1 MRSLSFSTEVKN
13 ELARVTGSHNC
24 CAAAELAALIR
35 MGGAMS
41 IGGNAN
47 LGINFS
53 SENAAVTRKAL
64 GLIKGY
70 SNVKTEVVV
79 TRGRRLKKNNTYH
92 VRVVPSPGVNQ
103 LLTDLGIMRDGSL
116 NVLSDRAILRKACCR
131 RAYLR
136 GAFLGA
142 GSVNR
147 PEGSY
152 HLELVTGNVDLAKSL
167 VQVMKSLG
175 LPGRMTD
182 RKDDYIVY
190 LKDGNAI
197 TTFLQLIGAHNA
209 LLTFENVRVVK
220 DMRNQ
225 VNRLVN
231 CETANLQKTVN
242 AAVRQVDS
250 IKLIV
255 EKLGLDKLP
264 PPLREVAEARLAYPE
279 ATLSEL
285 VEALDG
291 RIGKSGINHRLRKLG
306 EIAQSLEA
314 RRPETEM
321 DKQ

>member
-1 MRSLSFSTEVKN
+1 MSFSTEVKN
-13 ELARVTGSHNC
+13 ELARITGENSC
-24 CAAAELAALIR
+24 CNGAELAALIR

-53 SENAAVTRKAL
+53 SENAAVTRKVL
-64 GLIKGY
+64 SLIKRY
-70 SNVKTEVVV
+70 PNVKTEVMV

-92 VRVVPSPGVNQ
+92 VRVVPSPRVNE
-103 LLTDLGIMRDGSL
+103 LLASLGIMRGDAL
-116 NVLSDRAILRKACCR
+116 NVHSDGAILRKACCR

-152 HLELVTGNVDLAKSL
+152 HLELVTGNADLAKSL
-167 VQVMKSLG
+167 VRVMKSLS
-175 LPGRMTD
+175 LPGRLTD

-197 TTFLQLIGAHNA
+197 TAFLQIIGAHNA

-242 AAVRQVDS
+242 AAVRQVES
-250 IKLIV
+250 IRII
-255 EKLGLDKLP
+255 EQCMGLDKLP
-264 PPLREVAEARLAYPE
+264 PPLKEVAEARLNYQE
-279 ATLSEL
+279 ATLAEL
-285 VEALDG
+285 VDILEG
-291 RIGKSGINHRLRKLG
+291 RVGKSGINHRLRKLG
-306 EIAQSLEA
+306 EIAQSLSS
-314 RRPETEM
+314 RSSETEM
-321 DKQ
+321 GRK

>member
-1 MRSLSFSTEVKN
+1 MSFSTEVKN
-13 ELARVTGSHNC
+13 ELARVTGEHDC
-24 CAAAELAALIR
+24 CYAAELAALIR

-41 IGGNAN
+41 IGGNSN

-53 SENAAVTRKAL
+53 SENAAVARKVL
-64 GLIKGY
+64 SLIKRH
-70 SNVKTEVVV
+70 SDIKTEVVV

-92 VRVVPSPGVNQ
+92 VRVIPSPGVNQ
-103 LLTDLGIMRDGSL
+103 LLASLGIMRGDSL
-116 NVLSDRAILRKACCR
+116 NVQSDSGILRKACCR

-136 GAFLGA
+136 GAFLGG

-152 HLELVTGNVDLAKSL
+152 HLELVTGNAELAKSL
-167 VQVMKSLG
+167 VKIMRSLS
-175 LPGRMTD
+175 LPGRQTE

-197 TTFLQLIGAHNA
+197 TAFLQIIGAHNA

-242 AAVRQVDS
+242 AAVRQVES
-250 IKLIV
+250 IRLI
-255 EKLGLDKLP
+255 ERTIGLDKLP

-285 VEALDG
+285 VEALEG
-291 RIGKSGINHRLRKLG
+291 RVGKSGINHRLRKLG
-306 EIAQSLEA
+306 ELAQELGAGSC
-314 RRPETEM
+314 
-321 DKQ
+321 

>member
-1 MRSLSFSTEVKN
+1 MSFSTEVKN
-13 ELARVTGSHNC
+13 ELARIMGENNC
-24 CAAAELAALIR
+24 CYGAELAALIR

-53 SENAAVTRKAL
+53 SENAAVTRKVI
-64 GLIKGY
+64 GLIKRY
-70 SNVKTEVVV
+70 SNIKTEVVV

-92 VRVVPSPGVNQ
+92 VRVVPSPGVND
-103 LLTDLGIMRDGSL
+103 LLASLGIMRGDGL
-116 NVLSDRAILRKACCR
+116 NVQSDSAITRKACCR

-152 HLELVTGNVDLAKSL
+152 HLEMVTGNEELAKSL
-167 VQVMKSLG
+167 VRVMKSLS

-197 TTFLQLIGAHNA
+197 TSFLQIIGAHNA

-242 AAVRQVDS
+242 AAVRQVES
-250 IKLIV
+250 IRTIAQYM
-255 EKLGLDKLP
+255 GLDKLP

-285 VEALDG
+285 VEVLEG
-291 RIGKSGINHRLRKLG
+291 RVGKSGINHRLRKLG
-306 EIAQSLEA
+306 EIAQSLGGSAASEKDNNA
-314 RRPETEM
+314 
-321 DKQ
+321 

>member
-1 MRSLSFSTEVKN
+1 MSFSTEVKN
-13 ELARVTGSHNC
+13 ELARITGENSC
-24 CAAAELAALIR
+24 CYGAELAALIR

-41 IGGNAN
+41 IGGNAT

-64 GLIKGY
+64 SLIKRY
-70 SNVKTEVVV
+70 DNIKTEVMV

-92 VRVVPSPGVNQ
+92 VRVVPSPGVNK
-103 LLTDLGIMRDGSL
+103 LLASLGIMRGEAL
-116 NVLSDRAILRKACCR
+116 NVHSDGAILRKACCR

-152 HLELVTGNVDLAKSL
+152 HLELVTGNAELAKSL
-167 VQVMKSLG
+167 VRVMKSLG
-175 LPGRMTD
+175 LPGRITD

-197 TTFLQLIGAHNA
+197 TAFLQIIGAHNA
-209 LLTFENVRVVK
+209 LLLFENVRVVK

-242 AAVRQVDS
+242 AAVRQIDS
-250 IKLIV
+250 IRII
-255 EKLGLDKLP
+255 EQAIGLDKLP
-264 PPLREVAEARLAYPE
+264 PPLKEVAEARLAHPE

-285 VEALDG
+285 VTILEG
-291 RIGKSGINHRLRKLG
+291 RVGKSGINHRLRKLG
-306 EIAQSLEA
+306 EIAQSLSS
-314 RRPETEM
+314 RSRNPEPERT
-321 DKQ
+321 

>member
-1 MRSLSFSTEVKN
+1 LSFSTEVKN
-13 ELARVTGSHNC
+13 ELARVNGEHTC
-24 CAAAELAALIR
+24 CYAAELAALIR

-41 IGGNAN
+41 IGGNAT

-53 SENAAVTRKAL
+53 SENAAVTRKVL
-64 GLIKGY
+64 SLIKRY
-70 SNVKTEVVV
+70 SDVKTEVMV

-92 VRVVPSPGVNQ
+92 VRVLPSPGVNE
-103 LLTDLGIMRDGSL
+103 LLAALGIMRGDGL
-116 NVLSDRAILRKACCR
+116 NVQSDSAILRKVCCR

-152 HLELVTGNVDLAKSL
+152 HLELVTGNAEMAKSL
-167 VQVMKSLG
+167 VRIMKSLS
-175 LPGRMTD
+175 LPGRLTD

-197 TTFLQLIGAHNA
+197 TAFLQIIGAHNA

-220 DMRNQ
+220 GMRNQ

-242 AAVRQVDS
+242 AAVRQVES
-250 IKLIV
+250 IRIIA
-255 EKLGLDKLP
+255 ERLGLDKLP
-264 PPLREVAEARLAYPE
+264 PPLREVAEARLAFPE

-285 VEALDG
+285 VEALEG
-291 RIGKSGINHRLRKLG
+291 RVGKSGINHRLRKLG
-306 EIAQSLEA
+306 DIAQSLSGRLPEA
-314 RRPETEM
+314 EM
-321 DKQ
+321 DRHD